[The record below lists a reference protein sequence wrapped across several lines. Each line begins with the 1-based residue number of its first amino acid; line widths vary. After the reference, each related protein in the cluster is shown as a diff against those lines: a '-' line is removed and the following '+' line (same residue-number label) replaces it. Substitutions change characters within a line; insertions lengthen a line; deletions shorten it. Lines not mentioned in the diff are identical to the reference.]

1 MIDHGA
7 HSSNGLV
14 PPPGRQANDVQ
25 PGPDTSGEPVDDPDH
40 DLVLVAPWNH
50 RGTVEAVVVLS
61 GGVRVKR
68 RVFLSLTGPALTA
81 PAHQWL
87 IHEPGTLMSGLSGR
101 RISVD

>member
-1 MIDHGA
+1 MCSLARTPAASLWTILTTIR
-7 HSSNGLV
+7 SSW
-14 PPPGRQANDVQ
+14 PPGII
-25 PGPDTSGEPVDDPDH
+25 
-40 DLVLVAPWNH
+40 

-87 IHEPGTLMSGLSGR
+87 IHEPEPLMSGLSGVGSR
-101 RISVD
+101 STDQLR